1 MLKMLSWVS
10 SIFNP
15 PDEGDGDNG
24 KYGFQ
29 MSLTLSTHP
38 FLDEYRESVRDWHL
52 ESMTFEHNR
61 DRVDFEPPR
70 GRQNYPTVIVRS
82 NESVSAI
89 QAMIC
94 RTKLF
99 RNEKERVMDAL
110 TDTTYYGQTVYMKN
124 EKCKE
129 VDPTLF
135 KPFKF
140 GPEYS
145 FSCVSFKQIFWNVVF
160 IFIGFDRKKHGFI
173 EDLFFDILNWN
184 PIGKNITSTE
194 FLEYMSQPVVFW
206 IRTKKEISSR
216 WEYYCFERNLLDED
230 HDLLEYRIMSNIT
243 VHDKIFK
250 MLRDSYLEIMGR
262 QLLDPSGQSRH
273 MLLA

>member
-1 MLKMLSWVS
+1 MLSWVS
-10 SIFNP
+10 SIFNSQ
-15 PDEGDGDNG
+15 DGADADDN

-29 MSLTLSTHP
+29 MSVTLSSHP
-38 FLDEYRESVRDWHL
+38 FLDEYRESVRAWHL

-61 DRVDFEPPR
+61 DIVDFKQPK

-94 RTKLF
+94 RTKSF
-99 RNEKERVMDAL
+99 RKEKERVMDAL
-110 TDTTYYGQTVYMKN
+110 TDITCYGQTAYMKD

-140 GPEYS
+140 GSEYS
-145 FSCVSFKQIFWNVVF
+145 FSFVSFKEIFWNVPF
-160 IFIGFDRKKHGFI
+160 IFIGFDREKHGFI
-173 EDLFFDILNWN
+173 EDMFSDILYWN
-184 PIGKNITSTE
+184 PIGTNITSIE

-206 IRTKKEISSR
+206 IRTKKEIKQNST
-216 WEYYCFERNLLDED
+216 YYWSERGLLDRD

-243 VHDKIFK
+243 VQDKILK
-250 MLRDSYLEIMGR
+250 MLRDSYLEMMGR
-262 QLLDPSGQSRH
+262 QLLDPSGQSKH

>member
-1 MLKMLSWVS
+1 MLSWVS
-10 SIFNP
+10 SIFNSQ
-15 PDEGDGDNG
+15 DGADGDKG

-38 FLDEYRESVRDWHL
+38 FLDEYREGVRAREL
-52 ESMTFEHNR
+52 EFMELKRNR
-61 DRVDFEPPR
+61 EGVDFEQPR

-89 QAMIC
+89 QTMIC
-94 RTKLF
+94 KTEPF
-99 RNEKERVMDAL
+99 HNEKERVMDAL
-110 TDTTYYGQTVYMKN
+110 TDTTYHGQTLYMKD

-145 FSCVSFKQIFWNVVF
+145 FSFVSFKNIFWNVPF
-160 IFIGFDRKKHGFI
+160 IFIGFDREKHGFI
-173 EDLFFDILNWN
+173 EDMFSDILNWN
-184 PIGKNITSTE
+184 PIGKNITFIE

-206 IRTKKEISSR
+206 IRTKNEIKQNLT
-216 WEYYCFERNLLDED
+216 YYWSERGLFDRD

-243 VHDKIFK
+243 VQDKIFK
-250 MLRDSYLEIMGR
+250 MLRDSYLEMMGR
-262 QLLDPSGQSRH
+262 QLLDPSGQSKH